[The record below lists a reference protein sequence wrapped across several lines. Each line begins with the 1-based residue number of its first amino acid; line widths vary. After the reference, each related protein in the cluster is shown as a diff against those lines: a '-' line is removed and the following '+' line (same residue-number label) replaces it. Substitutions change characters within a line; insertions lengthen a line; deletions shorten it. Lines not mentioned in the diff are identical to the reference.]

1 MQRMWGE
8 VETMKRS
15 KVTMDIETLR
25 SITSYC
31 HWIPITQGL
40 HKEFFAEN
48 FPGWQW
54 NDFVPRLLKKKILEF
69 NGEGN
74 DSLVKLWQGLYIS
87 SDIQTIEFIPDKSGV
102 KINVLTIK
110 EISKTKEL
118 ETA

>member
-1 MQRMWGE
+1 MQCMWGE

-25 SITSYC
+25 SVTGYC

-40 HKEFFAEN
+40 HKVYFAEN

-69 NGEGN
+69 NGGGN

-87 SDIQTIEFIPDKSGV
+87 SDIQSIEFIPYKSGV
-102 KINVLTIK
+102 KIDLKLKVRK
-110 EISKTKEL
+110 R
-118 ETA
+118 

>member
-25 SITSYC
+25 SVTSYC

-74 DSLVKLWQGLYIS
+74 DTLVKLWQGLYIS
-87 SDIQTIEFIPDKSGV
+87 SDIQAIEFIPDKSGT

-110 EISKTKEL
+110 EL
-118 ETA
+118 EKLKDSVE

>member
-1 MQRMWGE
+1 
-8 VETMKRS
+8 MKRS

-25 SITSYC
+25 TVTGYC

-40 HKEFFAEN
+40 YKEYFAKN

-54 NDFVPRLLKKKILEF
+54 NDFVPQLFKKKILEI
-69 NGEGN
+69 NGDGN
-74 DSLVKLWQGLYIS
+74 DSLTKLSQGLYIS
-87 SDIQTIEFIPDKSGV
+87 SDIQSIEFIPDKTGV

-118 ETA
+118 EKA

>member
-1 MQRMWGE
+1 MWGE

-25 SITSYC
+25 TVTGYC

-40 HKEFFAEN
+40 YKEYFAKN

-69 NGEGN
+69 NGDGN
-74 DSLVKLWQGLYIS
+74 DSFIKLLQGLYIS
-87 SDIQTIEFIPDKSGV
+87 SSIQAIEFIPAKSGV
-102 KINVLTIK
+102 KITVLTIK
-110 EISKTKEL
+110 EKEMSKEIL
-118 ETA
+118 

>member
-1 MQRMWGE
+1 MWGE
-8 VETMKRS
+8 METMKRS

-25 SITSYC
+25 SVTSYC

-48 FPGWQW
+48 FPGWKW

-69 NGEGN
+69 KGEGN

-87 SDIQTIEFIPDKSGV
+87 SDIEAVTFTPSKNGV
-102 KINVLTIK
+102 KI
-110 EISKTKEL
+110 EL
-118 ETA
+118 KLRSEVDVK

>member
-25 SITSYC
+25 SVTSYC

-40 HKEFFAEN
+40 HKAFFAEN
-48 FPGWQW
+48 FPGWKW
-54 NDFVPRLLKKKILEF
+54 NDFVPRLLKEKILEF

-87 SDIQTIEFIPDKSGV
+87 SEIRAIEFIPDKSGL

>member
-25 SITSYC
+25 SVTSYC

-40 HKEFFAEN
+40 YQEFFAEN

-87 SDIQTIEFIPDKSGV
+87 SDIQSIEFIPDKTGI

-110 EISKTKEL
+110 EISKTQEL
-118 ETA
+118 ETT

>member
-25 SITSYC
+25 SVTRYC

-54 NDFVPRLLKKKILEF
+54 NDFVPRLLDRKILPF
-69 NGEGN
+69 NSEGN
-74 DSLVKLWQGLYIS
+74 ESLTKLWQGLYIS
-87 SDIQTIEFIPDKSGV
+87 SDIQSIEFIPYKNGVNIEINFQRIEKLNDGV
-102 KINVLTIK
+102 KQG
-110 EISKTKEL
+110 
-118 ETA
+118 

>member
-1 MQRMWGE
+1 
-8 VETMKRS
+8 MKRS

-40 HKEFFAEN
+40 HKEFFAKN

-54 NDFVPRLLKKKILEF
+54 NDFVPRLLKRKILEF

-87 SDIQTIEFIPDKSGV
+87 SEIQAIEIIPDKGGV

-110 EISKTKEL
+110 EIAKTKEF

>member
-1 MQRMWGE
+1 
-8 VETMKRS
+8 MKRS

-54 NDFVPRLLKKKILEF
+54 NDFVPRLLDRKILHF
-69 NGEGN
+69 NSEGN
-74 DSLVKLWQGLYIS
+74 ESLTKLWQGLYIS
-87 SDIQTIEFIPDKSGV
+87 SDIQSIEFIPYKNGVNIEINFQRIEKLNDGV
-102 KINVLTIK
+102 KQG
-110 EISKTKEL
+110 
-118 ETA
+118 

>member
-1 MQRMWGE
+1 MQRMWGK

-87 SDIQTIEFIPDKSGV
+87 SDIQSIEFIPNKSGV
-102 KINVLTIK
+102 KISVLLK
-110 EISKTKEL
+110 SEL
-118 ETA
+118 ETQNV

>member
-25 SITSYC
+25 SVTSYC

-48 FPGWQW
+48 FPGWKW
-54 NDFVPRLLKKKILEF
+54 NDFVPRLLKEKILEF

-87 SDIQTIEFIPDKSGV
+87 SEIRAIEFIPDKSNL

>member
-1 MQRMWGE
+1 
-8 VETMKRS
+8 MKRS

-87 SDIQTIEFIPDKSGV
+87 SEIESIEFIPDKNGVNIEINFQRIEKLNDGV
-102 KINVLTIK
+102 KQG
-110 EISKTKEL
+110 
-118 ETA
+118 

>member
-1 MQRMWGE
+1 MQCMRREM
-8 VETMKRS
+8 ETMKRS
-15 KVTMDIETLR
+15 KVTMNIETLR
-25 SITSYC
+25 SVTGYC

-54 NDFVPRLLKKKILEF
+54 NDFVPRLLKKKILEI

-87 SDIQTIEFIPDKSGV
+87 SDIQAIEFIPDKSGV

>member
-40 HKEFFAEN
+40 HKEFFVEN

-74 DSLVKLWQGLYIS
+74 DYLVKLWQGLYIS
-87 SDIQTIEFIPDKSGV
+87 SDIQFIEFIPDKSGA
-102 KINVLTIK
+102 KINVLTNK
-110 EISKTKEL
+110 EISKNKEL

>member
-25 SITSYC
+25 SVTSYC

-40 HKEFFAEN
+40 YQEFFAEN

-54 NDFVPRLLKKKILEF
+54 NDFVPRLLKKKILEI
-69 NGEGN
+69 NGDGN
-74 DSLVKLWQGLYIS
+74 YSLTKLSQGLYIS
-87 SDIQTIEFIPDKSGV
+87 SDIQAIEFMPHKNGI

-110 EISKTKEL
+110 EISKTKEFK
-118 ETA
+118 TT

>member
-87 SDIQTIEFIPDKSGV
+87 SDIQSIEFIPNKSGV
-102 KINVLTIK
+102 KISVLLK
-110 EISKTKEL
+110 SEL
-118 ETA
+118 ETQNV

>member
-25 SITSYC
+25 SVTRYC

-54 NDFVPRLLKKKILEF
+54 NDFVPRLLDRKILPF
-69 NGEGN
+69 NSEGN
-74 DSLVKLWQGLYIS
+74 ESLTKLWQGLYIS
-87 SDIQTIEFIPDKSGV
+87 SDIQSIEIIPYKNGVNIEINFQRIEKLNDGV
-102 KINVLTIK
+102 KQG
-110 EISKTKEL
+110 
-118 ETA
+118 